1 MGTLILIR
9 HGRTPANAQGIL
21 AGRAP
26 GVELDDEG
34 RKSAIALQSKFS
46 GLEIS
51 KVFAS
56 PLIRTQQ
63 TARLVFPGLEI
74 EQADDLI
81 ECEYGDWTGKKLSEL
96 AKDPL
101 WPLVQNSP
109 DKVTFPNGESMQ
121 NMSDRAT
128 AQIQNIDLG
137 LTEQYGENFIWAA
150 VSHGDVIKAVIASAL
165 GLELSKFQKI
175 YVEPASVSVIR
186 YNKGDSSVV
195 KVNDTGDGWVEQLA
209 KLAEPALGGQTGATE
224 D

>member
-1 MGTLILIR
+1 
-9 HGRTPANAQGIL
+9 
-21 AGRAP
+21 
-26 GVELDDEG
+26 
-34 RKSAIALQSKFS
+34 
-46 GLEIS
+46 LEIS

-63 TARLVFPGLEI
+63 TAQLVFPDLEI

-165 GLELSKFQKI
+165 ELELSKFQKI